1 MPKIVVETKSR
12 SKHVFDVS
20 EAGAETFKKII
31 QTRGFSNMSYLE
43 IQNTFFNPENLT
55 SIKIEE

>member
-20 EAGAETFKKII
+20 EGGVETFKKII